1 MADKDIIENG
11 QNEAGTGDGPAG
23 LPSTVMILE
32 TEGKKIYLVGTA
44 HVSKQSLMDV
54 RKTIEEVKPDTVC
67 LELDAERY
75 KNLTDPQRWKQ
86 TNIGKVIREGK
97 AGLLLSSLVMS
108 SFQRR
113 IGKKLGVTPGAEMAE
128 GASAGKENNA
138 EIHLIDRDIQLTLKR
153 TWRNL
158 DFWNKMKMMFQ
169 LTASLFAVDEVDE
182 KAIEELKEQ
191 EKLGDILQIF
201 GEEFPQVKVPLIDER
216 DQYMA
221 QKLREA
227 PGKVLV
233 AVVGAGHSP
242 GIREEIKTAR
252 SLDPLETVPPA
263 SSAGRVAKWAIPGLI
278 LALFVWGFYRGGG
291 EEALGSVYIW
301 FLVNGIL
308 SALGAALAFGH
319 PLTILSAL
327 VAAPLT
333 SLNPMIA
340 AGWVSGLVQAFVKKP
355 TVRDLEELPEAINS
369 VKGFWKNPVSRI
381 LLVVVFSNLGSV
393 LGTFI
398 AGSWIFA
405 RVVG

>member
-1 MADKDIIENG
+1 MTDIEKIEPESEGG
-11 QNEAGTGDGPAG
+11 QAEVELAE
-23 LPSTVMILE
+23 LPSSVRVMEANGRTV
-32 TEGKKIYLVGTA
+32 YLVGTA
-44 HVSKQSLMDV
+44 HVSKQSLEDV
-54 RKTIEEVKPDTVC
+54 RKTVELVNPDTVC
-67 LELDAERY
+67 LELDSERY
-75 KNLTDPQRWKQ
+75 KNLTDPKRWQQ

-97 AGLLLSSLVMS
+97 AALLLSSMIMS

-128 GASAGKENNA
+128 GARAAEERNA
-138 EIHLIDRDIQLTLKR
+138 EVFLIDRDIQLTLKR

-158 DFWNKMKMMFQ
+158 DVWNKLKMMFQ
-169 LTASLFAVDEVDE
+169 LTASLFSVDEVDE

-191 EKLGDILQIF
+191 EKLGDVLQIF
-201 GEEFPQVKVPLIDER
+201 GEEFPQVKKPLIDER

-227 PGKVLV
+227 PGKNIV

-242 GIREEIKTAR
+242 GITEEIKKER
-252 SLDPLETVPPA
+252 SLEPLEIIPPA
-263 SSAGRVAKWAIPGLI
+263 SSTGKILKWGIPGLI
-278 LALFVWGFYRGGG
+278 IALFVWGFFRGGG
-291 EEALGSVYIW
+291 EESLGSVYIW

-308 SALGAALAFGH
+308 SALGAALAMGH
-319 PLTILSAL
+319 PVTVLSAFL
-327 VAAPLT
+327 AAPLT

-355 TVRDLEELPEAINS
+355 TVQDLEDLPEAINS
-369 VKGFWKNPVSRI
+369 VKGFWMNPVSRI

-393 LGTFI
+393 AGTFI

>member
-1 MADKDIIENG
+1 MELAE
-11 QNEAGTGDGPAG
+11 
-23 LPSTVMILE
+23 LPSSVRVLEANGRTV
-32 TEGKKIYLVGTA
+32 YLVGTA
-44 HVSKQSLMDV
+44 HVSKQSLEDV
-54 RKTIEEVKPDTVC
+54 RKTVELVNPDTVC
-67 LELDAERY
+67 LELDSERY
-75 KNLTDPQRWKQ
+75 KNLTDPKRWQQ

-97 AGLLLSSLVMS
+97 AALLLSSMIMS

-128 GASAGKENNA
+128 GARAAEERNA
-138 EIHLIDRDIQLTLKR
+138 EVFLIDRDIQLTLKR

-158 DFWNKMKMMFQ
+158 DVWNKLKMMFQ
-169 LTASLFAVDEVDE
+169 LTASLFSVDEVDE

-191 EKLGDILQIF
+191 EKLGDVLQIF
-201 GEEFPQVKVPLIDER
+201 GEEFPQVKKPLIDER

-227 PGKVLV
+227 PGKNIV

-242 GIREEIKTAR
+242 GITEEIKKER
-252 SLDPLETVPPA
+252 SLEPLEIIPPA
-263 SSAGRVAKWAIPGLI
+263 SSTGKILKWGIPGLI
-278 LALFVWGFYRGGG
+278 IALFVWGFFRGGG
-291 EEALGSVYIW
+291 EESLGSVYIW

-308 SALGAALAFGH
+308 SALGAALAMGH
-319 PLTILSAL
+319 PVTVLSAFL
-327 VAAPLT
+327 AAPLT

-355 TVRDLEELPEAINS
+355 TVQDLEDLPEAINS
-369 VKGFWKNPVSRI
+369 VKGFWMNPVSRI

-393 LGTFI
+393 AGTFI

>member
-1 MADKDIIENG
+1 MADKDIVEHDL
-11 QNEAGTGDGPAG
+11 NESGTGEGPAG
-23 LPSTVMILE
+23 LPSCVRILE
-32 TEGKKIYLVGTA
+32 AEGKKIYLVGTA
-44 HVSKQSLMDV
+44 HVSKQSLQDV
-54 RKTIEEVKPDTVC
+54 RNTIEAVKPDTVC
-67 LELDAERY
+67 LELDSERY

-97 AGLLLSSLVMS
+97 AGLLLSSLIMS

-158 DFWNKMKMMFQ
+158 DFWNKLKMMFQ
-169 LTASLFAVDEVDE
+169 LTASLFAVDEIDE
-182 KAIEELKEQ
+182 KTIEELKEQ
-191 EKLGDILQIF
+191 EKLGDILQVF

-227 PGKVLV
+227 PGEVLV

-242 GIREEIKTAR
+242 GICEEIKTAR
-252 SLDPLETVPPA
+252 ALKPLETVPPA
-263 SSAGRVAKWAIPGLI
+263 SSVGRVAKWAIPGLI

-319 PLTILSAL
+319 PLTIVSAFF
-327 VAAPLT
+327 AAPLT

-355 TVRDLEELPEAINS
+355 TVSDLEDLPEAINS

>member
-1 MADKDIIENG
+1 MTDNDRTEKELVENG
-11 QNEAGTGDGPAG
+11 DPGIKAE
-23 LPSTVMILE
+23 LPSSVRILE
-32 TEGKKIYLVGTA
+32 AKGKIIYLVGTA
-44 HVSKQSLMDV
+44 HVSKQSMEDV
-54 RKTIEEVKPDTVC
+54 RKTIETVKPDTVC

-75 KNLTDPQRWKQ
+75 KNLTDPKRWKK

-97 AGLLLSSLVMS
+97 AALLLSSLVMS

-113 IGKKLGVTPGAEMAE
+113 IGKKLGVTPGAEMSE
-128 GASAGKENNA
+128 GARAGEEHGA
-138 EIHLIDRDIQLTLKR
+138 AIHMIDRDIQLTLKR

-158 DFWNKMKMMFQ
+158 DAWNKLKMMFQ

-182 KAIEELKEQ
+182 STIEELKEQ
-191 EKLGDILQIF
+191 EKLGDVLQVF
-201 GEEFPQVKVPLIDER
+201 GEEFPQVKFPLIDER

-221 QKLREA
+221 QKLRDA
-227 PGKVLV
+227 PGENIV
-233 AVVGAGHSP
+233 AVVGAGHCP
-242 GIREEIKTAR
+242 GITVEIKKDR
-252 SLDPLETVPPA
+252 SLEPLETLPPA
-263 SSAGRVAKWAIPGLI
+263 SSVGKAVKWIIPGLI
-278 LALFVWGFYRGGG
+278 LALFVWGFYRGGT
-291 EEALGSVYIW
+291 EESLGSVYIW

-308 SALGAALAFGH
+308 SAFGAALAFGH
-319 PLTILSAL
+319 PITILSAL
-327 VAAPLT
+327 LAAPLT

-369 VKGFWKNPVSRI
+369 VKGFWLNPVSRI

-405 RVVG
+405 RIVG